1 MQKGATSTETQVPLT
16 DKGAT
21 YAQASGDF
29 KFAAAVASFA
39 LLLRG
44 SPNAGTA
51 SFDSVTELAGEGLS
65 YDPGGWRHEFLDLV
79 AKAKSLAAAR

>member
-1 MQKGATSTETQVPLT
+1 MDSALT
-16 DKGAT
+16 DAGAT
-21 YAQASGDF
+21 YSQASGDF

-51 SFDSVTELAGEGLS
+51 SYDSVAELAGEGLS
-65 YDPGGWRHEFLDLV
+65 FDPGGWRKEFLDLV
-79 AKAKSLAAAR
+79 AKAKALPPLPK